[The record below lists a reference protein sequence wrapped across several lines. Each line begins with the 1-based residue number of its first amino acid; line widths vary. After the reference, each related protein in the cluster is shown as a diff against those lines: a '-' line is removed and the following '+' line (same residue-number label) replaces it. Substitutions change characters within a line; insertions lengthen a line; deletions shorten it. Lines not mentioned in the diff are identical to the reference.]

1 MVLSSIMSLLA
12 CAPAVA
18 QTSPVDSIARLP
30 GAAVERDTT
39 PLLGEARLA
48 RMHAAERALWT
59 AYLRRSRELR
69 ERDRALVAG
78 ELRARGRARMERA
91 PFVRESFELKPW
103 MRGGW
108 FRSDSAKAI
117 AEAILS
123 FQTPSGGWSKHV
135 DLRAGPRRPGQS
147 FFSETDEWQYIA
159 TLDNN
164 ATTSE
169 MRYLALAGSAVTD
182 PRYPAAFLRGV
193 DYLLAAQLPSGCW
206 PQVWPL
212 QGGYHD
218 AATFNDDA
226 TVNAAALLRD
236 VAKGDYGFVHDAER
250 EQASRAFGRAVS
262 CILRTQVRD
271 GGRLSIWGQQHDPLT
286 LRPTGARSYELAS
299 LATKE
304 SAGIMRLLMSIPSP
318 DARVAAAVH
327 AAAAWFR
334 ANAIY
339 GYSYDF
345 DTGRRAQPG
354 AGPLWARMVEIGTG
368 RPIFANRDGVK
379 LYDYERLTDRR
390 TGYGWYSEEPAA
402 ALRQYERWS
411 RRHPALSPAPWSAI
425 PSPVPGEG
433 GRRGGGE
440 ACAGACRIGVD
451 GAGRGAR
458 QCRGIQPLP
467 VRERWRA

>member
-1 MVLSSIMSLLA
+1 VLALSFPLLLA
-12 CAPAVA
+12 CVPVA
-18 QTSPVDSIARLP
+18 AQRSPVDSIAGLP

-48 RMHAAERALWT
+48 RMHTAERALWD

-78 ELRARGRARMERA
+78 ELRALGRQRMERA
-91 PFVRESFELKPW
+91 PYVRESFELKPW
-103 MRGGW
+103 MQGDW
-108 FRSDSAKAI
+108 FRDDSAKAI
-117 AEAILS
+117 TEAILS
-123 FQTPSGGWSKHV
+123 YQTPSGGWSKHV

-169 MRYLALAGSAVTD
+169 LRFLALADGAAPD
-182 PRYPAAFLRGV
+182 ARFRAAFLRGV
-193 DYLLAAQLPSGCW
+193 GYLLAAQLPNGCW
-206 PQVWPL
+206 PQVYPL

-218 AATFNDDA
+218 AATFNDAA
-226 TVNAAALLRD
+226 TANAAALLRD
-236 VAKGDYGFVHDAER
+236 VAGGGVAFVPAAER
-250 EQASRAFGRAVS
+250 ARAGPAFERAVS
-262 CILRTQVRD
+262 CILRTQVRE
-271 GGRLSIWGQQHDPLT
+271 GGRLGIWGQQHDPLT
-286 LRPTGARSYELAS
+286 LAPTGARSYELAS

-318 DARVAAAVH
+318 DARVVEAVH

-345 DTGRRAQPG
+345 DTGRTTQAG

-411 RRHPALSPAPWSAI
+411 IRHPL
-425 PSPVPGEG
+425 
-433 GRRGGGE
+433 
-440 ACAGACRIGVD
+440 
-451 GAGRGAR
+451 
-458 QCRGIQPLP
+458 
-467 VRERWRA
+467 

>member
-1 MVLSSIMSLLA
+1 MLFSIMSLLG
-12 CAPAVA
+12 CAPVA
-18 QTSPVDSIARLP
+18 AQRSPVDSIARLP

-39 PLLGEARLA
+39 PLLGDARLA

-59 AYLRRSRELR
+59 AYLQRSRDWR
-69 ERDRALVAG
+69 ARDRALVAG
-78 ELRARGRARMERA
+78 ELRALGRERMERA
-91 PFVRESFELKPW
+91 PYARESFELKRW
-103 MRGGW
+103 MTGDW
-108 FRSDSAKAI
+108 FRADSARAI

-135 DLRAGPRRPGQS
+135 DLRAGPRKPGQS
-147 FFSETDEWQYIA
+147 FFSETDAWQYIA

-164 ATTSE
+164 STTSE
-169 MRYLALAGSAVTD
+169 LRFLALADGAAPD
-182 PRYPAAFLRGV
+182 PRFRAAFLRGLG
-193 DYLLAAQLPSGCW
+193 YLHAAQFPNGCW
-206 PQVWPL
+206 PQVYPL

-218 AATFNDDA
+218 AVTFNDDA
-226 TVNAAALLRD
+226 IVNAAALLRD
-236 VAKGDYGFVHDAER
+236 VSEGGVPFVPAAER
-250 EQASRAFGRAVS
+250 ERARAAYGRAVG
-262 CILRTQVRD
+262 CILRTQVRE

-286 LRPTGARSYELAS
+286 LAPTGARSYELAS

-304 SAGIMRLLMSIPSP
+304 SAGIMRLLMAIPSP
-318 DARVAAAVH
+318 DERVVAAVH

-345 DTGRRAQPG
+345 AAGRRAQPG
-354 AGPLWARMVEIGTG
+354 AGPLWARMVEIGTD

-411 RRHPALSPAPWSAI
+411 ARHRPLPAP
-425 PSPVPGEG
+425 
-433 GRRGGGE
+433 
-440 ACAGACRIGVD
+440 
-451 GAGRGAR
+451 
-458 QCRGIQPLP
+458 
-467 VRERWRA
+467 